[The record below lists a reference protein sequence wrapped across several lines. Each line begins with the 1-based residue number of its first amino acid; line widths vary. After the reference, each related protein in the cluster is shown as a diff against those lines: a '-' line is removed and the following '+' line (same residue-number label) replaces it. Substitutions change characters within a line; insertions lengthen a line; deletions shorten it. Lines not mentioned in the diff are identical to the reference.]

1 VKTLGTITSHSEINV
16 LISWSEIQVFF
27 FNLEISVFHW
37 NLCNNLLFINTLNLK
52 KNTYFQNF
60 DRILKVDLKMDADN
74 IELDSNKKI
83 KGKTFNTLL
92 KAIY

>member
-1 VKTLGTITSHSEINV
+1 
-16 LISWSEIQVFF
+16 
-27 FNLEISVFHW
+27 LEISVFHW

-52 KNTYFQNF
+52 KTTYFQNF